1 MFPGARNIFVSA
13 IPVIENIL
21 KLAKHLTFDTR
32 VMKNCFT
39 KRLEERVI
47 VSMDPEHTVISS
59 ATTGASDMCSRE
71 ALYDPAEVN
80 SKF

>member
-13 IPVIENIL
+13 IPVIENIF
-21 KLAKHLTFDTR
+21 KFIKHLNFDMR

-39 KRLEERVI
+39 KRLEERTI
-47 VSMDPEHTVISS
+47 VSIDSEHTVISS
-59 ATTGASDMCSRE
+59 ATTGARDMCSRD
-71 ALYDPAEVN
+71 ALYDPAEVS